1 MATIDNY
8 KIKITVDGQDKVVD
22 LMDTVDELQSTITT
36 AAAAGIA
43 AFTALATS
51 AVRMADDMVDLS
63 KATGFTVGEIYKLST
78 ALEASG
84 GKFDDSGKFI
94 QSFSRL
100 LGQVEQ
106 GSKEAIDSLTK
117 LGLTRSQIEN
127 LSDEELYKAVIN
139 GLAGMEDGFERTRIA
154 TEIFGKSAASV
165 DFKQLAEG
173 LKGSVDPEVERN
185 LLLAADAVQSL
196 ETSFRN
202 LQIAAIGAIAPLLQ
216 GIKDLNFTA
225 EDAKTAV
232 QVLGSL
238 VAAAFAAGTVV
249 QIAKIVKLVK
259 DLGGAMRAA
268 GAASAFLVGL
278 SGVGLIAVAASAAA
292 ATAAYVALGKAMEGA
307 ADEKAKLDGD
317 VAAPAAPGAGAQRT
331 VGATAEEKALAAIKE
346 QTRQMREKNT
356 EANKYQRII
365 NDTIGK
371 SQQEA
376 DLIKATIDL
385 ERQAGNEKL
394 SIQKQ
399 IDAELAKGKDAN
411 MAIVAELQKQI
422 IEVDKQLVVQKQLK
436 TEELN
441 RLYLQQQITKS
452 IEKNAN
458 LELFNLQARADA
470 QKSLLML
477 QAANGEITEKQ
488 AQIGTQLAE
497 AQSRFDQERIKLAK
511 QRALLGRNA
520 TEQELA
526 DLETLDRMNQTRYA
540 NEIRSIADVQAA
552 ETLKNENVFKG
563 ISDAMTNISK
573 QFTPYQQAQDA
584 IMATWSKIGSAVDN
598 FVETGKFKFKDFAAS
613 VIQDIAKIIIKAQLL
628 KAIQATLGFFGI
640 PLPGLAEG
648 GQAKAGQPYIV
659 GEKGPELFVPKN
671 AGTVIPNN
679 KIGAAGQAMATG
691 TGAVSAPV
699 TNNYITNNINAVDA
713 QSVAQLFANNRKTL
727 LGSVKMAEKEMP
739 YMA

>member
-8 KIKITVDGQDKVVD
+8 KIKITVDGQEKVVD
-22 LMDTVDELQSTITT
+22 LMDSVDELQSTITT

-106 GSKEAIDSLTK
+106 GSKEAIDSLTQ
-117 LGLTRSQIEN
+117 LGLTRNEIEN
-127 LSDEELYKAVIN
+127 LSDEELYKAAIN
-139 GLAGMEDGFERTRIA
+139 GLANMEDGFEKTRIA
-154 TEIFGKSAASV
+154 TELFGKSAASV

-173 LKGSVDPEVERN
+173 LKGTVDPEVERN

-202 LQIAAIGAIAPLLQ
+202 LQIAAIGAIAPVLQ

-225 EDAKTAV
+225 EDAKTAI

-307 ADEKAKLDGD
+307 ATEKANLETPGT
-317 VAAPAAPGAGAQRT
+317 PATPGAITPART
-331 VGATAEEKALAAIKE
+331 IGVTPEEKALASLKE
-346 QTRQMREKNT
+346 QTRQLRIKND
-356 EANKYQRII
+356 EANKYQRLI
-365 NDTIGK
+365 NTTIGL

-376 DLIKATIDL
+376 NLIKTMADL
-385 ERQAGNEKL
+385 ERQAANEKL
-394 SIQKQ
+394 DIQKQ
-399 IDAELAKGKDAN
+399 IDAELAKGSESNA
-411 MAIVAELQKQI
+411 AIVSELQKQL
-422 IEVDKQLVVQKQLK
+422 IEVDKQLIAQKQLK
-436 TEELN
+436 NEELN
-441 RLYLQQQITKS
+441 RLFLQEQLTKS

-488 AQIGTQLAE
+488 AQVGTQLAE
-497 AQSRFDQERIKLAK
+497 AQNRFEQERIKLAK
-511 QRALLGRNA
+511 QRALLSKNA
-520 TEQELA
+520 TAQEIA
-526 DLETLDRMNQTRYA
+526 DLDDLDRMNQTRYA
-540 NEIRSIADVQAA
+540 NELRNIADVQAA
-552 ETLKNENVFKG
+552 ETLKNQNIFKG
-563 ISDAMTNISK
+563 IGDAMENLSK
-573 QFTPYQQAQDA
+573 QFTPYQMAQDA
-584 IMATWSKIGSAVDN
+584 VLAGWNKIGGAIDT
-598 FVETGKFKFKDFAAS
+598 FIETGKFKFKDFAAS
-613 VIQDIAKIIIKAQLL
+613 VIADLTKIIAKALILQAIKS
-628 KAIQATLGFFGI
+628 IFGNFGI
-640 PLPGLAEG
+640 PGLAEG
-648 GQAKAGQPYIV
+648 GPAKAGQPYMV
-659 GEKGPELFVPKN
+659 GEKGPELFVPKS

-679 KIGAAGQAMATG
+679 KLNGSTATLG
-691 TGAVSAPV
+691 TDRMVNAPI
-699 TNNYITNNINAVDA
+699 TNNYNTYNINAVDA
-713 QSVAQLFANNRKTL
+713 KSVAQLFAENRKVL
-727 LGSVKMAEKEMP
+727 LGTVKMAERELP

>member
-106 GSKEAIDSLTK
+106 GSKEAIDGLTK

-154 TEIFGKSAASV
+154 TEIFGKSAATV
-165 DFKQLAEG
+165 DFKQLADG

-185 LLLAADAVQSL
+185 LLLAADAVGSL
-196 ETSFRN
+196 ETAFRN
-202 LQIAAIGAIAPLLQ
+202 LQIAALSAIAPILQ

-232 QVLGSL
+232 QVLGAL

-278 SGVGLIAVAASAAA
+278 SGVGLLAVAASAAA

-307 ADEKAKLDGD
+307 ADEKAQLEGT
-317 VAAPAAPGAGAQRT
+317 VATPAAPGAGPQRT
-331 VGATAEEKALAAIKE
+331 VGETPEERAAKAAQRTTEEFIK
-346 QTRQMREKNT
+346 QNKI
-356 EANKYQRII
+356 ANDQQRILNSLI
-365 NDTIGK
+365 GQENTIA
-371 SQQEA
+371 S
-376 DLIKATIDL
+376 IKRSNA
-385 ERQAGNEKL
+385 
-394 SIQKQ
+394 Q
-399 IDAELAKGKDAN
+399 IDADAAKQKIQLEGQIQAELSKGKDAN
-411 MAIVAELQKQI
+411 MGVVAALKNQLTELENNTAARKKLSEEEIRSLAINKNILNAIDLQYARLEAVAIMVDDFDETQIRNKVIQGKLTEKNAARALELDKLARQGANQLRSLQKQI
-422 IEVDKQLVVQKQLK
+422 DIAKEKGDDDTVKRLQDLQTAVNERYTFEEQKLINKYENEDKLLESWKAGTVQAF
-436 TEELN
+436 
-441 RLYLQQQITKS
+441 QQI
-452 IEKNAN
+452 A
-458 LELFNLQARADA
+458 
-470 QKSLLML
+470 
-477 QAANGEITEKQ
+477 
-488 AQIGTQLAE
+488 
-497 AQSRFDQERIKLAK
+497 
-511 QRALLGRNA
+511 NA
-520 TEQELA
+520 T
-526 DLETLDRMNQTRYA
+526 
-540 NEIRSIADVQAA
+540 
-552 ETLKNENVFKG
+552 K
-563 ISDAMTNISK
+563 
-573 QFTPYQQAQDA
+573 PYQQAQDA
-584 IMATWSKIGSAVDN
+584 IMATWGKIGSAVDN

-691 TGAVSAPV
+691 SGAVSAPV